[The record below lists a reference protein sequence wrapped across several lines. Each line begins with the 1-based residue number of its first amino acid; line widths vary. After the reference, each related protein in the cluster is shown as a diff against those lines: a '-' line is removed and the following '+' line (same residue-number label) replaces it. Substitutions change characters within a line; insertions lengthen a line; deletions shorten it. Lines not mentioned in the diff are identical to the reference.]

1 MQENINTIERTVTL
15 ASKSGLHARPA
26 GLFVQSA
33 KGFQSQITISNSK
46 NGKTANARSILSI
59 LSLGAEQGD
68 QVVLT
73 ANGAD
78 AEAAVNKLAALL
90 ESDHG

>member
-1 MQENINTIERTVTL
+1 MQENTNTVERTVTV

-26 GLFVQSA
+26 GLFVQGT
-33 KGFQSQITISNSK
+33 KGFQCQITIAK
-46 NGKTANARSILSI
+46 NGKTANARSILSV

-73 ANGAD
+73 ASGID
-78 AEAAVNKLAALL
+78 AEAAINKLAALL

>member
-1 MQENINTIERTVTL
+1 MPENTLERTITL

-33 KGFQSQITISNSK
+33 KGFQSQITIAK
-46 NGKTANARSILSI
+46 NGKTANARSILSV
-59 LSLGAEQGD
+59 LTLGAEHGD

-73 ANGAD
+73 ASGDD
-78 AEAAVNKLAALL
+78 AEVAITKLAALL
-90 ESDHG
+90 ESDLG